1 VCDPRGA
8 MKIAV
13 LALQGAFREHIAMF
27 RRCGCDAVEARLP
40 GDLADIAGLVIPGG
54 ESTTIA
60 KLIDRYSLAEPL
72 LDLARGGVP
81 IFGTCAGT
89 ILLSRNRNGCGEA
102 FLELIDITVTR
113 NAYGR
118 QIDSHEADITLTF
131 SPEVP
136 YNALFIRAPV
146 IDETGD
152 GVVVLA
158 RHLDKPVFVR
168 QRGILAATFHP
179 ELTDDDRVHR
189 YFLEMIEG
197 KNR

>member
-1 VCDPRGA
+1 
-8 MKIAV
+8 M
-13 LALQGAFREHIAMF
+13 
-27 RRCGCDAVEARLP
+27 
-40 GDLADIAGLVIPGG
+40 
-54 ESTTIA
+54 
-60 KLIDRYSLAEPL
+60 
-72 LDLARGGVP
+72 
-81 IFGTCAGT
+81 
-89 ILLSRNRNGCGEA
+89 
-102 FLELIDITVTR
+102 ELIDITVTR